1 MQPIRSDNRMSHRTF
16 TCEMD
21 FERHIRDVLKSKVE
35 THAPEIRILEY
46 KGIADIIVCREGDR
60 PAIFFIELKY
70 AKDPIS
76 ASKGIQSEVLSTRP
90 TYIDNHM
97 MWLIGSSDKMHVGQ
111 YWLLDSAGLREYITN
126 EIDIKKE
133 NNISRYIFRRLPA
146 IDEPELVRRLQ
157 NWMRNEHQ

>member
-1 MQPIRSDNRMSHRTF
+1 MSYRTF
-16 TCEMD
+16 TDEMD

-35 THAPEIRILEY
+35 MHAPEIRVLEN

-70 AKDPIS
+70 AKDMIGVS
-76 ASKGIQSEVLSTRP
+76 EGIQSEVLDTRP
-90 TYIDNHM
+90 TYIDSHM
-97 MWLIGSSDKMHVGQ
+97 MWLIGSNMHGGQ